1 MAWKIKLLLL
11 MGLGS
16 QGPVQE
22 LIESGEGVY
31 AEIGKI
37 YFREWLSE
45 DIRVCN

>member
-16 QGPVQE
+16 QGPMQE

-31 AEIGKI
+31 VEIGKI
-37 YFREWLSE
+37 YFREYRKHKLKKK
-45 DIRVCN
+45 